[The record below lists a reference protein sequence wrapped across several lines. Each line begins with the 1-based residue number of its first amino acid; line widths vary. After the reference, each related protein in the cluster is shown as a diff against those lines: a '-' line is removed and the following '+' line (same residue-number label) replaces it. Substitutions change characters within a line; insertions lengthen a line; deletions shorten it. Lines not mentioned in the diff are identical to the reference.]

1 MGVCLHGG
9 IGFESCPMHVINI
22 LIFSF
27 IYFTYLN
34 RIYYF
39 LHFSRSVRFTLRQ
52 RQDRPY
58 TMTSKKKFTCM
69 TGGIHQEREGE
80 PGVPT
85 EEELEQTEASSPA
98 MVPEV

>member
-1 MGVCLHGG
+1 
-9 IGFESCPMHVINI
+9 MHVINI

-27 IYFTYLN
+27 IYSTYLN
-34 RIYYF
+34 RIFFF

-80 PGVPT
+80 PGVPV
-85 EEELEQTEASSPA
+85 EKELIRNEASSLA
-98 MVPEV
+98 MVLEVQLLHD